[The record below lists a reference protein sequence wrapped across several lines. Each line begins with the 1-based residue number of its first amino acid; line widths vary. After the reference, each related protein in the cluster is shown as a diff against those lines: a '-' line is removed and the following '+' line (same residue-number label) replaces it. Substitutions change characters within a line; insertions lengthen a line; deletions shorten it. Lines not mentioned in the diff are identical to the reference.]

1 MNNKSLL
8 INYGGQGCIFNP
20 SIPCKGDKK
29 TKKKNKNEISKILFK
44 DDSANREFKMNK
56 LIKKIPGYEDWCV
69 LWEIKCKTPSYSKLK
84 EISEF
89 EKCISQKNKK
99 MLKKNKKNLSYKK
112 KYTMLK
118 GPFGGEL
125 IEKHIEDITNSST
138 FKNKKLFIN
147 FFLKIF
153 SYMHSLFIG
162 LVELNN
168 NNLCHQDI
176 NIRNILYKNNQ
187 LYFIDFGLS
196 SKITNKKENTK
207 RLRIAYNNDRIYD
220 SFPYDYT
227 LFYSTMNKN
236 GLKDL
241 KQEHNDFDNNY
252 FRVHHDDYLNIHTNV
267 LNRDKLNED
276 INDHMEQIINGDY
289 NENIETVMKSLDV
302 YSLGYIIPQIL
313 YDIFIKNN
321 IPLSRLKIFC
331 LLPEISE
338 HIELFRRMTEYH
350 SRDRISPESS
360 LEMYM
365 ELQSKNKF
373 KSVFQ

>member
-1 MNNKSLL
+1 
-8 INYGGQGCIFNP
+8 I
-20 SIPCKGDKK
+20 
-29 TKKKNKNEISKILFK
+29 
-44 DDSANREFKMNK
+44 
-56 LIKKIPGYEDWCV
+56 IKKIEGYEDWCF
-69 LWEIKCKTPSYSKLK
+69 LWEIKCKTPSYSRLK

-89 EKCISQKNKK
+89 DKCISQKNKK
-99 MLKKNKKNLSYKK
+99 MLKKSKKKLSYKK

-118 GPFGGEL
+118 GPYGGEL
-125 IEKHIEDITNSST
+125 ISDHLDEITNSTT

-168 NNLCHQDI
+168 NDICHQDI
-176 NIRNILYKNNQ
+176 NTRNILYKNNQ

-196 SKITNKKENTK
+196 SKNNNVKENK
-207 RLRIAYNNDRIYD
+207 RRLKIAYNNDRIYD

-227 LFYSTMNKN
+227 LFYSKINKN
-236 GLKDL
+236 SLKDL
-241 KQEHNDFDNNY
+241 KQEYKDFNNNY
-252 FRVHHDDYLNIHTNV
+252 FRVHHDDYLNIHENV
-267 LNRDKLNED
+267 LNRNKLNGEI
-276 INDHMEQIINGDY
+276 INHMEQIIDGDY
-289 NENIETVMKSLDV
+289 NEDIETIIKSLDV

-313 YDIFIKNN
+313 YDIFIKND
-321 IPLSRLKIFC
+321 ISLSRLKLFC
-331 LLPEISE
+331 LSSEISE

-350 SRDRISPESS
+350 SRDRISPESA
-360 LEMYM
+360 LEIYT